1 MISDS
6 RISKQKYIDILKNKG
21 KQVSSE
27 IDDDTLLEKV
37 KYLKKIDLVHLA
49 AIRILVLNETSLHY
63 TLHSLFKDIHKKKLI
78 SLKNELYRNIQ
89 KRKNDQIINE
99 MKKIRRIKNSNLVK
113 KENISQKELNE
124 VKNLSDLPLKN
135 LRKLAQLRNIV
146 TADLNRPELLYIL
159 MRTPKHHKEKEYLSL
174 LKADPNNEIKS
185 KTNEVRKVIVE
196 LGKLLNKSDRDS
208 IRKRLI
214 EIDKETPNR
223 TKKKKIT

>member
-63 TLHSLFKDIHKKKLI
+63 ILHSLFKDIHKKKLI

-124 VKNLSDLPLKN
+124 VKQLSDLPLKN